1 MNLLAIESSAV
12 TSGVALL
19 QDGRLLAQSMS
30 DCGLTHSKTLMP
42 QVEQLLA
49 TCALTPSDLSLIAV
63 PHGPGSFTG
72 VRIGVSCAAGLAFA
86 AGIPALGVSTLEAMA
101 YGASYRDGLVCP
113 VMDARRNEVYT
124 ALFRIENGAVTRLTD
139 DCAIP
144 ITLLA
149 ERLAAYDA
157 PAYLV
162 GDGAHLAHEQI
173 PNTRL
178 APVHVRKQRADG
190 VALCA
195 LARFGEAV
203 NAKDLAPVYLRLS
216 QAEREKLAREA
227 AQADEPSE
235 NSCKKELFI

>member
-1 MNLLAIESSAV
+1 MNILAIESSAV
-12 TSGVALL
+12 TAGVAVL

-49 TCALTPSDLSLIAV
+49 ACSLTPSDLHLIAV
-63 PHGPGSFTG
+63 AHGPGSFTG

-101 YGASYRDGLVCP
+101 YGASYHEGLVCP

-124 ALFRIENGAVTRLTD
+124 ALFRIENGQITRLMD
-139 DCAIP
+139 DSAIP
-144 ITLLA
+144 IALLA
-149 ERLAAYDA
+149 ERLAAYEK
-157 PAYLV
+157 PVYLV
-162 GDGAHLAHEQI
+162 GDGADLVHAQI
-173 PNTRL
+173 QSTHL

-195 LARFGEAV
+195 LARQSEAV
-203 NAKDLAPVYLRLS
+203 NAKELAPVYLRLS
-216 QAEREKLAREA
+216 QAEREKLARE
-227 AQADEPSE
+227 SK
-235 NSCKKELFI
+235 N

>member
-1 MNLLAIESSAV
+1 MNILAIESSAV
-12 TSGVALL
+12 TAGVAVL

-42 QVEQLLA
+42 QVEQLLSA
-49 TCALTPSDLSLIAV
+49 CSLTPPDLHLIAV
-63 PHGPGSFTG
+63 AHGPGSFTG

-101 YGASYRDGLVCP
+101 YGANYHEGLVCP

-124 ALFRIENGAVTRLTD
+124 ALFRIENGRITRLMD
-139 DCAIP
+139 DSAIP
-144 ITLLA
+144 IALLA
-149 ERLAAYDA
+149 EQLAPYEK
-157 PAYLV
+157 PVYLV
-162 GDGAHLAHEQI
+162 GDGADLVHAQI
-173 PNTRL
+173 PNTLL

-195 LARFGEAV
+195 LTRQGEAV
-203 NAKDLAPVYLRLS
+203 SAKELAPVYLRLS

-227 AQADEPSE
+227 A
-235 NSCKKELFI
+235 K